1 MPSEEQ
7 NGGYYHRFDRIE
19 RDISGMRED
28 LIDPVSKLSAS
39 IERLTDKIDGL
50 VSTHLKII
58 YWLLVL
64 ISTAFLGTKGVEIF
78 KGLTM
83 P

>member
-1 MPSEEQ
+1 MMEDN
-7 NGGYYHRFDRIE
+7 NGSYYHRFDRIE

-28 LIDPVSKLSAS
+28 LVEPVSRLTTS

-58 YWLLVL
+58 YWLLIL
-64 ISTAFLGTKGVEIF
+64 ISTAFVGTKGVEIF
-78 KGLTM
+78 KSLH

>member
-1 MPSEEQ
+1 MKPDE

-28 LIDPVSKLSAS
+28 LVPPLEKLSTS

-58 YWLLVL
+58 YWLLIL
-64 ISTAFLGTKGVEIF
+64 ISTAFVGTKGVEIL
-78 KGLTM
+78 KSLHL